1 MVGGAKLLWY
11 FFANVLMRLCGLI
24 SGLLY
29 FLQFIV
35 CGFWCLY
42 AFVEP
47 RISCVF
53 FFVGTIVLRYVL
65 LYVLFISLVFFGA
78 IHVGCVSE
86 MWFRG
91 LLDL

>member
-1 MVGGAKLLWY
+1 MVKLLWY
-11 FFANVLMRLCGLI
+11 FFANVLMRFRGFI
-24 SGLLY
+24 RGLLC

-35 CGFWCLY
+35 CGSWCLY
-42 AFVEP
+42 AFVET

-53 FFVGTIVLRYVL
+53 FLRRYYRFAICFTIRFVHFTC
-65 LYVLFISLVFFGA
+65 VFCA
-78 IHVGCVSE
+78 IHVRCVSE